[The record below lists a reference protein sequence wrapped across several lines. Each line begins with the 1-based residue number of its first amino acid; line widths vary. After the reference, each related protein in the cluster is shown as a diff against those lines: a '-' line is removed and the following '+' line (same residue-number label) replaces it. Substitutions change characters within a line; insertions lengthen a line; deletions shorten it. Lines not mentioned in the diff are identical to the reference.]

1 MMMAGDNILNSGGSW
16 GLKYPL
22 IFARIDDQYVIWCRH
37 CGIVFHSIPIQGDDS
52 VSVYETASKHCRWL
66 NGLWSDSVDPE
77 VLAAID
83 ATP

>member
-1 MMMAGDNILNSGGSW
+1 MIMPGTNILNCGGSF

-22 IFARIDDQYVIWCRH
+22 IYARIDDDYVIWCRH
-37 CGIVFHSIPIQGDDS
+37 CGIVFHSLRADTNAEDD
-52 VSVYETASKHCRWL
+52 AARQCREL
-66 NGLWSDSVDPE
+66 NGLWGDKVDPE